1 MNAVTPV
8 KSPWRDVAVNMAR
21 ENAARHEA
29 QKKAQAKLAPAHLP
43 VEPMRREVAGPQLV
57 AVDELQAKVLTP
69 AQLDALADI
78 QDAIK
83 VLAQVERAINQQIVL
98 NGLKLRQLAM
108 HQPGMVIAA
117 IENML
122 PEARIAEA
130 KLLRG
135 GLPLRAEPQQAQPA
149 AREERAA

>member
-1 MNAVTPV
+1 MNATTPV
-8 KSPWRDVAVNMAR
+8 QSPWRD
-21 ENAARHEA
+21 AAMRKLDEITERAEA
-29 QKKAQAKLAPAHLP
+29 KKKAQAKLAPAHLP
-43 VEPMRREVAGPQLV
+43 VEPVRREVAGPQLV

-83 VLAQVERAINQQIVL
+83 VLAQVERGINQQILL
-98 NGLKLRQLAM
+98 NGLQLRQLAL
-108 HQPGMVIAA
+108 HQPGMVIEA

-135 GLPLRAEPQQAQPA
+135 GLPLRAEPQQAAPA
-149 AREERAA
+149 VREERAA